1 MIYIDSLGHTFNTAK
16 EAAKFW
22 GVRES
27 SILKYINGEKP
38 FLFSGKRSKAEVSD
52 VYFAVVERTAI
63 NSQADLDAAISLA
76 EIFAWQDQQSCGDY
90 SSGKPDKNQIIRV
103 LRLHFTDR
111 NGYSGQC

>member
-27 SILKYINGEKP
+27 SILKYINGKKH

-52 VYFAVVERTAI
+52 VYFAVVERSAI
-63 NSQADLDAAISLA
+63 NNQTDLAAAIAQA
-76 EIFAWQDQQSCGDY
+76 ENFAWRDQHSCGDY
-90 SSGKPDKNQIIRV
+90 YN
-103 LRLHFTDR
+103 
-111 NGYSGQC
+111 

>member
-16 EAAKFW
+16 EVAKFW

-52 VYFAVVERTAI
+52 VYFAVVERPAI
-63 NSQADLDAAISLA
+63 NSQADLDTATAQA
-76 EIFAWQDQQSCGDY
+76 ENFAWRDKQSCGDY
-90 SSGKPDKNQIIRV
+90 YN
-103 LRLHFTDR
+103 
-111 NGYSGQC
+111 

>member
-1 MIYIDSLGHTFNTAK
+1 MRPKRSATNIWETDNMENNSNMIYIDSLGHTFNTAK

-90 SSGKPDKNQIIRV
+90 YN
-103 LRLHFTDR
+103 
-111 NGYSGQC
+111 